1 MAGGYDNQ
9 DRFEPGEPMTERS
22 IHDFGVVDDKGDFY
36 EFSWSNDA
44 DRECRLE
51 GVIQTERG
59 PRRTE
64 LAVIPAL
71 VWNLVCERA
80 IRELAAGM
88 GDTERTKKSPNLK
101 IGSNRL
107 SPLIGRELAV
117 LLWALME
124 VAQDGNV
131 EAILHGWRELAREE
145 RWWLYAKGAAP
156 GQKTGSGWRLALF
169 HALSETPDSRS
180 SETVTQE
187 KKSPGSGSRSG
198 KKSVSK
204 KQPTQVENSS
214 RRKPEPKKPN
224 TGSLPK
230 SKPASTTSSLNQS
243 VKVSSASR
251 KKTTLESP
259 PEKKGKKVVMET
271 AGR

>member
-1 MAGGYDNQ
+1 V
-9 DRFEPGEPMTERS
+9 TERS

-36 EFSWSNDA
+36 EFSWSSDA
-44 DRECRLE
+44 DAECRLE

-71 VWNLVCERA
+71 VWNMVCERA
-80 IRELAAGM
+80 IRELATGM
-88 GDTERTKKSPNLK
+88 GETERTKKSPTLK
-101 IGSNRL
+101 IGGNRL

-156 GQKTGSGWRLALF
+156 GQKAGSGWRLALF

-187 KKSPGSGSRSG
+187 KKSPGNGSLFTR
-198 KKSVSK
+198 KTLPK
-204 KQPTQVENSS
+204 KQKKTGTVISEIM
-214 RRKPEPKKPN
+214 PEQSK
-224 TGSLPK
+224 SLSK
-230 SKPASTTSSLNQS
+230 SKPATPTSNLKPV
-243 VKVSSASR
+243 VKAQTVTR
-251 KKTTLESP
+251 KKNPLESP
-259 PEKKGKKVVMET
+259 PLKKVKKTIKGT
-271 AGR
+271 AVK

>member
-1 MAGGYDNQ
+1 
-9 DRFEPGEPMTERS
+9 MTERS
-22 IHDFGVVDDKGDFY
+22 IHDFGVVDEKGDFY
-36 EFSWSNDA
+36 EFAWSNDA
-44 DRECRLE
+44 DGECRLE

-64 LAVIPAL
+64 LAAIPAL

-80 IRELAAGM
+80 IRELATGM
-88 GDTERTKKSPNLK
+88 GETERTKKSPTLN
-101 IGSNRL
+101 IGANRL

-117 LLWALME
+117 LLWAIME

-156 GQKTGSGWRLALF
+156 GQKSGSGWRLALF

-187 KKSPGSGSRSG
+187 KKSPGNGSRSTR
-198 KKSVSK
+198 KTLPK
-204 KQPTQVENSS
+204 KQKKTETINLEIM
-214 RRKPEPKKPN
+214 PEQEKSGSK
-224 TGSLPK
+224 SLPN
-230 SKPASTTSSLNQS
+230 SKPATTNSSLKPV
-243 VKVSSASR
+243 VKPQAVSR
-251 KKTTLESP
+251 KKNTLESP
-259 PEKKGKKVVMET
+259 PEKKVKKTIKGT
-271 AGR
+271 AAK